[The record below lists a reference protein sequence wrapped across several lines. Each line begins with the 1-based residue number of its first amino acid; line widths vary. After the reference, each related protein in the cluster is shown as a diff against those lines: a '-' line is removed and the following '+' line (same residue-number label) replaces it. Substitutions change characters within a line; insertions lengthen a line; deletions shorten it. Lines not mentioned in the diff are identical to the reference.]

1 MLSQKDLSFLYQIIS
16 DDNQTFEK
24 ISQSYQNYFKK
35 ENQAHVG
42 TTLFFL
48 LKDNLLNIHQRI
60 ISIYIL
66 YQISINDKNESNT
79 YIPIILEIL
88 HKNQNK
94 NEHTFIMELLSNTF
108 NCLNLTIR
116 NYLNDNSKVFKTNNI
131 KLQMQLDK
139 FYEDKM
145 NIYLKVNDQ
154 IRPIIYD
161 RKKMDIKNIDNHY
174 NLNLLNNDKD
184 NNIEKELNLNYFNPN
199 YMSYYPNNNN
209 NFINSEPIW
218 LVPLLKH
225 NFIWDKKD
233 INNKK

>member
-16 DDNQTFEK
+16 NDNQTFEK
-24 ISQSYQNYFKK
+24 ISQSYQNNFKK
-35 ENQAHVG
+35 EKQAQVG

-66 YQISINDKNESNT
+66 YEMSKNEKNESNT

-88 HKNQNK
+88 QNNQNK
-94 NEHTFIMELLSNTF
+94 NEHTFIIELLSNSL

-116 NYLNDNSKVFKTNNI
+116 NYLNDNSKAFKTSNI
-131 KLQMQLDK
+131 KLQMQWDK
-139 FYEDKM
+139 FNEDKM
-145 NIYLKVNDQ
+145 NIYLKTNDQ
-154 IRPIIYD
+154 MRPIIYD

-199 YMSYYPNNNN
+199 YMSYYPTNNNT
-209 NFINSEPIW
+209 FINSEPIW

>member
-1 MLSQKDLSFLYQIIS
+1 MLSQKDLSLLYQIIS

-24 ISQSYQNYFKK
+24 ISQSYQNNFKK
-35 ENQAHVG
+35 ENQVNVG

-48 LKDNLLNIHQRI
+48 LKDNLLNMHQRI

-66 YQISINDKNESNT
+66 YEMSKNDKNANT

-88 HKNQNK
+88 QNNQNK
-94 NEHTFIMELLSNTF
+94 NEHIFIMELLSNSL

-116 NYLNDNSKVFKTNNI
+116 NYLNDNSKVFKTNNN
-131 KLQMQLDK
+131 KLQMQWDK

-145 NIYLKVNDQ
+145 NIYLKINDKY
-154 IRPIIYD
+154 RPIIYD

-199 YMSYYPNNNN
+199 YMRYYPINNN

-218 LVPLLKH
+218 LLPSLKH

>member
-1 MLSQKDLSFLYQIIS
+1 MLSQKDLSLLYQIIS

-24 ISQSYQNYFKK
+24 ISQSYQNNFKK
-35 ENQAHVG
+35 EKQAHVG
-42 TTLFFL
+42 TTLFIL

-66 YQISINDKNESNT
+66 YEMSKNEKNESNT

-88 HKNQNK
+88 QKNQNK
-94 NEHTFIMELLSNTF
+94 NEHTFIMELLSNSL

-116 NYLNDNSKVFKTNNI
+116 NYLNDNSKAFKTSNI
-131 KLQMQLDK
+131 KLQMQWDK

-145 NIYLKVNDQ
+145 NIYLKTNDQ
-154 IRPIIYD
+154 MRPIIYD

-174 NLNLLNNDKD
+174 NLNLLNNDEE

-199 YMSYYPNNNN
+199 YMSYYPTNNN
-209 NFINSEPIW
+209 NFFNSEPIW

>member
-1 MLSQKDLSFLYQIIS
+1 MLSQKDLSLLYQIIS

-24 ISQSYQNYFKK
+24 ISQSYQNNFKK
-35 ENQAHVG
+35 ENQVNVG

-48 LKDNLLNIHQRI
+48 LKDNLLNMHQRI

-66 YQISINDKNESNT
+66 YEMSKNDKNANT

-88 HKNQNK
+88 QNNQNK
-94 NEHTFIMELLSNTF
+94 NEHIFIMELLSNSL

-116 NYLNDNSKVFKTNNI
+116 NYLNDNSKVFKTNNN
-131 KLQMQLDK
+131 KLQMQWDK

-145 NIYLKVNDQ
+145 NIYLKINDKY
-154 IRPIIYD
+154 RPIIYD

-199 YMSYYPNNNN
+199 YMSYYPINNN

-218 LVPLLKH
+218 LLPSLKH